1 MVAKKTPAAKPVA
14 KAAPKAA
21 AKPAAKVAA
30 VKAPAVKAAP
40 KAAAKPAA
48 KKAPAAKA
56 APAKKAPVAKAVPAV
71 VKPIAERQNKTQML
85 QQIAD
90 STELSR
96 KQVQSVLDELT
107 NIIEGHVKKKGVGEF
122 VFPGL
127 FKITCVKKPATKARK
142 GINPFT
148 GLEVMFKAK
157 PASTTVKVRPLKK
170 LKEMAL

>member
-1 MVAKKTPAAKPVA
+1 MVAKKTPAAKPAA

-48 KKAPAAKA
+48 KKAPVAKA

-148 GLEVMFKAK
+148 GLEVTFKAK

>member
-14 KAAPKAA
+14 AKAAPKAA
-21 AKPAAKVAA
+21 AAKPV
-30 VKAPAVKAAP
+30 VKAAAP
-40 KAAAKPAA
+40 KAAA

-56 APAKKAPVAKAVPAV
+56 APKAAAKKAPAVKAAPAV

-85 QQIAD
+85 QQISDA
-90 STELSR
+90 TELSK
-96 KQVQSVLDELT
+96 KQVQAVLDQLT

-122 VFPGL
+122 VLPGL
-127 FKITCVKKPATKARK
+127 LKITCVKKPATKARK
-142 GINPFT
+142 GVNPFT

-170 LKEMAL
+170 LKEFAL

>member
-1 MVAKKTPAAKPVA
+1 MVAKKTPAAKPAA

-21 AKPAAKVAA
+21 AKPAAA
-30 VKAPAVKAAP
+30 KAAP
-40 KAAAKPAA
+40 KAAPKAAA

-56 APAKKAPVAKAVPAV
+56 APAKKAPAAKAAPAV
-71 VKPIAERQNKTQML
+71 VKPIAERQNKTQIL
-85 QQIAD
+85 QQISD
-90 STELSR
+90 STELSK

-148 GLEVMFKAK
+148 GLETTFKAK
-157 PASTTVKVRPLKK
+157 PASTSVKVRPLKK
-170 LKEMAL
+170 LKEFAV